1 MSLLNNALGTV
12 SNSQINP
19 LQLLSE
25 LKSGK
30 VSTDTV
36 LNMLRKNSP
45 QQVAQI
51 EQLMRG
57 KNNNQINNLI
67 NNLCQQKGI
76 NVNELMQLMKK

>member
-57 KNNNQINNLI
+57 KNNKRENL
-67 NNLCQQKGI
+67 
-76 NVNELMQLMKK
+76 

>member
-12 SNSQINP
+12 SNSQFNP
-19 LQLLSE
+19 LQLFSE

-36 LNMLRKNSP
+36 LNILRKNSP

>member
-1 MSLLNNALGTV
+1 MSLLNNALGTI

-19 LQLLSE
+19 LQLLGE

-36 LNMLRKNSP
+36 LNILRKNNP
-45 QQVAQI
+45 QQIAQI